1 MIEINLIA
9 KKKGG
14 KPVVVLGVDVRTI
27 NFKMFGLA
35 ILIFYL
41 PKNYLAGV
49 WQKELEEVDR
59 TIAKLD
65 AEATTAQEELKSY
78 DNVKLELEAYNNQIE
93 KLRGRS
99 EQVDTILKEKTSPRR
114 VLERIARSLPE
125 DMWVDELLIKEDR
138 SFELRGGAEK
148 YKSIGDMITTLN
160 ETPYFANSL
169 NLVKSETKVEIEGG
183 REIRTES
190 YNIGGIIKTFEIM
203 GR

>member
-160 ETPYFANSL
+160 ETPYF
-169 NLVKSETKVEIEGG
+169 
-183 REIRTES
+183 
-190 YNIGGIIKTFEIM
+190 
-203 GR
+203 